1 MSAPFIRV
9 LGPQDGMFALEL
21 GNSLGGSVVIFISQ
35 DVGGNVLRDIQE
47 RIPYGLEL
55 PDTADYREDS
65 EIATKH

>member
-1 MSAPFIRV
+1 
-9 LGPQDGMFALEL
+9 MFALEL

-35 DVGGNVLRDIQE
+35 DVGRNVLRDIQE